1 MEYVAACYGTWWAG
15 GVVVGLNTALKAEEV
30 AHMFRHSGA
39 RCLLVDPDHEELAA
53 VRSQL
58 REATILEVR
67 LGDGFGVAAESTDGL
82 AEADVIGAAEASGD
96 AVDAAEASEEAV
108 GAPEVSREAVDSSG
122 EVFAG
127 PPEDLAAIVYTS
139 GTTGL
144 PKGVMISHGNLAE
157 NTDAICD
164 YLGIGQDDRAMC
176 VLPFTYSY
184 GASVLHTHL
193 YRGASLVLEN
203 SLMYPHRV
211 LERMAEEEVTSLAGV
226 PATFY
231 LLLKRTDLEQYNL
244 SSLRYVTQAGGAMDG
259 ARIARFRAAVPH
271 ADFVVMYGQTE
282 ATARLTYLPP
292 EELDRRSGSVGRPL
306 RGVEVQ
312 VRGEDGEV
320 VPHGT
325 VGEVCARGPSTM
337 LGYWADPEGTSAVLR
352 DGWLHTADLGFVDDE
367 GYLYLR
373 GRTRGMIKSGAYRIA
388 PAEIEEVIRDIPGVD
403 EVAVIDVED
412 ELLGEVVK
420 ACVVSRSGEDR
431 ILRQRIQHA
440 CRERLARFKVPKV
453 VQFYD
458 ALPRTGSGK
467 VCKHLL

>member
-1 MEYVAACYGTWWAG
+1 
-15 GVVVGLNTALKAEEV
+15 
-30 AHMFRHSGA
+30 
-39 RCLLVDPDHEELAA
+39 
-53 VRSQL
+53 
-58 REATILEVR
+58 
-67 LGDGFGVAAESTDGL
+67 
-82 AEADVIGAAEASGD
+82 
-96 AVDAAEASEEAV
+96 
-108 GAPEVSREAVDSSG
+108 
-122 EVFAG
+122 
-127 PPEDLAAIVYTS
+127 
-139 GTTGL
+139 
-144 PKGVMISHGNLAE
+144 
-157 NTDAICD
+157 
-164 YLGIGQDDRAMC
+164 MC

-231 LLLKRTDLEQYNL
+231 LLLKRTDLEQYDL

-403 EVAVIDVED
+403 EVAVIGVED

-467 VCKHLL
+467 VRKHLL